1 MIITRYA
8 IEIGAVRLGFF
19 GLIVVAGLIAGSAV
33 SYWLARRRGEDADAL
48 PDMLA
53 LGLFGALLVGRLF
66 YVLNPP
72 PSVAVYYDRHWYLTH
87 VLDLQAGPLALWSGG
102 LDAAGLWIGAIA
114 GVAWVIWRRRLGVR
128 AWGDLLTPGV
138 LIMLAIAGWANV
150 VNEQMF
156 GPPTTLPWG
165 VLIGRR
171 VPPYDDLAAY
181 PSDVRF
187 HPTPAYLALWALFV
201 LGVLWVLAG
210 RYRERLQAGD
220 LALLAS
226 VLYMPALFAADFL
239 RVDVSH
245 VVDGLTA
252 TQIVAALIL
261 AVAVVAAVRR
271 WLPSMGLSRH

>member
-1 MIITRYA
+1 MTITRYA
-8 IEIGAVRLGFF
+8 VEFGAVRLGFF

-33 SYWLARRRGEDADAL
+33 SYWLARRRGEDVDDL
-48 PDMLA
+48 PDMLVF
-53 LGLFGALLVGRLF
+53 GLFGALLMGRLF

-87 VLDLQAGPLALWSGG
+87 VLDLQAGPLAIWSGG
-102 LDAAGLWIGAIA
+102 LDAAGMWIGAIA
-114 GVAWVIWRRRLGVR
+114 GVAGVAWRQRLNVR

-138 LIMLAIAGWANV
+138 LILLAIAGWANV

-156 GPPTTLPWG
+156 GPPTALPWG
-165 VLIGRR
+165 VPIGRR
-171 VPPYDDLAAY
+171 VPPYDDLTAY
-181 PSDVRF
+181 PPEVRF

-201 LGVLWVLAG
+201 LGVLWIIAG

-220 LALLAS
+220 IGLLALA
-226 VLYMPALFAADFL
+226 LYMPALFAADFL

-252 TQIVAALIL
+252 TQITAVLNFVAAGIAGRRRL
-261 AVAVVAAVRR
+261 ARE
-271 WLPSMGLSRH
+271 MGLPRH